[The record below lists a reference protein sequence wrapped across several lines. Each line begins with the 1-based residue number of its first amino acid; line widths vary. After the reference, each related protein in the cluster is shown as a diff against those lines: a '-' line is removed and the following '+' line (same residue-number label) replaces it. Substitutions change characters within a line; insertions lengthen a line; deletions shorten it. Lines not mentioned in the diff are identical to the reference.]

1 MKNLLH
7 ISKQLKSVFG
17 LTIILSLT
25 SVLSSC
31 NKNKPK
37 SAVWY
42 IYESYAKYSPTS
54 APIPLS
60 PTGLDHKLDFKN
72 DGTIY
77 YFIESVPSA
86 APAYWGSYTNTTITL
101 GSGGSGSTT
110 FQITNQDSHIIE
122 ASYATPNTTLVQYL
136 TLKR

>member
-1 MKNLLH
+1 MKNLSH
-7 ISKQLKSVFG
+7 ISKQLKSVLG

-37 SAVWY
+37 STTWY
-42 IYESYAKYSPTS
+42 VYEAYMKVSPS
-54 APIPLS
+54 SSGINWMGVGP
-60 PTGLDHKLDFKN
+60 DHELNLKN
-72 DGTIY
+72 DGTIEY
-77 YFIESVPSA
+77 SISGGTPTF
-86 APAYWGSYTNTTITL
+86 WGSYTNTTITF
-101 GSGGSGSTT
+101 GTGGSGSVV

-122 ASYATPNTTLVQYL
+122 ASYAIPNTTGVEYL